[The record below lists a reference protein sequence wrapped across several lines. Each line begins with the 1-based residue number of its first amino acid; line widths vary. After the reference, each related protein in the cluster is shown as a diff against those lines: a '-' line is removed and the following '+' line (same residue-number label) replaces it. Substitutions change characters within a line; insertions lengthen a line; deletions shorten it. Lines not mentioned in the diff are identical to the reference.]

1 MDTTTG
7 EIAGQIPY
15 QPAVTKEYKF
25 TIEALRQI
33 GSTTNTATQL
43 YLNNIGVGQ
52 TWSGNDNVSFVD
64 FATNQFISTNKETGW
79 IVFNTTPVTSADSGT
94 GIDQNVAY
102 TSSGIL
108 DKNVWVVVEGRVV
121 ATLQFF

>member
-1 MDTTTG
+1 MKLCSFIRNFSVKNSNPDGSASTVPPGLTLDTTTG

-52 TWSGNDNVSFVD
+52 TWSGNDNV
-64 FATNQFISTNKETGW
+64 
-79 IVFNTTPVTSADSGT
+79 
-94 GIDQNVAY
+94 
-102 TSSGIL
+102 
-108 DKNVWVVVEGRVV
+108 
-121 ATLQFF
+121 